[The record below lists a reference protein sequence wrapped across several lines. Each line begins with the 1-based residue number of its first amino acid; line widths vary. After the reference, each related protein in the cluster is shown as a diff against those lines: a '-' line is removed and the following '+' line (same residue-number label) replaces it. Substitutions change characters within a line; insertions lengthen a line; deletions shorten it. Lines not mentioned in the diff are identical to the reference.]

1 MDKIRYSEEDEAFS
15 REGGGDPSMS
25 ADTQGL
31 ISEAQVTRSNSL
43 RRCVG
48 HAFGGYSPFWVVVL
62 PWTVAILSICSAIYL
77 DYQLR
82 AQQTRDATNQDHYS
96 PASHLVQYTHRE
108 FTMGLSDNRT
118 RYEAAPSPEADAAW
132 NDLYSMGIVAI
143 SRDEASRLH
152 EKTQPLP
159 HDPEGRYVVS
169 MSVFHDL
176 HCLNRLRKQLFP
188 GYYTQFRI
196 DNRTES
202 DVEHIMHCIDS
213 LRQST
218 LCHADLTWSEG
229 HQAYK
234 PKIAGDHVC
243 KNLEAIQ
250 DWARDHAGLEQWDTK
265 HRAVNDPLDSATW
278 APGWHP

>member
-1 MDKIRYSEEDEAFS
+1 MDKIRYSQEDEAFS
-15 REGGGDPSMS
+15 RVGGGDPSMS

-43 RRCVG
+43 RRCG
-48 HAFGGYSPFWVVVL
+48 HAFGYSPFWVVAL
-62 PWTVAILSICSAIYL
+62 PWTIAILSICSAIYL
-77 DYQLR
+77 GYQLR
-82 AQQTRDATNQDHYS
+82 AQQTRDATSQEYYS
-96 PASHLVQYTHRE
+96 PASHLVQYTHRQ

-118 RYEAAPSPEADAAW
+118 RYEAEPSPEADAAW
-132 NDLYSMGIVAI
+132 NDLFSMGIVAI

-176 HCLNRLRKQLFP
+176 HCLMK
-188 GYYTQFRI
+188 YYTQFRI

-202 DVEHIMHCIDS
+202 EVEHIMHCIDS

-218 LCHADLTWSEG
+218 LCHADLTVIPF
-229 HQAYK
+229 Q
-234 PKIAGDHVC
+234 V
-243 KNLEAIQ
+243 L
-250 DWARDHAGLEQWDTK
+250 
-265 HRAVNDPLDSATW
+265 
-278 APGWHP
+278 